1 MKKLPPLTTL
11 LNKIIEIPS
20 ISCVN
25 SAYDMSNLAVI
36 ELLADWFASA
46 GFQIEIMPVPN
57 LPGKANLI
65 ATLGQRSQG
74 NNGLVLSGH
83 TDTVP
88 IDQKLWNTD
97 PFKLSHQQHR
107 FYGLGI
113 ADMKCFFPIILSVL
127 PEIDLS
133 KLKHPLIIL
142 ATADEET
149 TMSGARALIQS
160 DKQLAKHALIGE
172 PTGLIPIYAHK
183 GLMSHSIKIFGK
195 AGHSSDPANGV
206 SALEG
211 LTRVIGVLVKWR
223 QQMQQ
228 EYQQDSFRVPYPT
241 MNFGYI
247 HGGDN
252 PNRICSLCE
261 VQFDLRILPGMH
273 AKQISDAIESE
284 IKRTIDGTQLS
295 FQMTALCDP
304 VPAFVSSPESEIVK
318 LTSQLT
324 GADPE
329 TVAFGTEAPLLQQ
342 LHCDTVVLGPGN
354 IAQAHQANE
363 YLSETTI
370 IPMQNIIRETIKK
383 FCY

>member
-1 MKKLPPLTTL
+1 MTL
-11 LNKIIEIPS
+11 LNEIIEIPS

-46 GFQIEIMPVPN
+46 GFQIEIMPVPD

-88 IDQKLWNTD
+88 IDQKLWDTD
-97 PFKLSHQQHR
+97 PFKLTHQQHR

-160 DKQLAKHALIGE
+160 DQQLAKHALIGE

-211 LTRVIGVLVKWR
+211 LTRVIDVLVKWR

-284 IKRTIDGTQLS
+284 VKRTIDGTQLS